1 MRRWR
6 TPVISAA
13 LLAAADCGGFAT
25 PAAAPL
31 ERAAAAPITVP
42 GAGRIALVRRG
53 DFFVAPVTIG
63 GRAAGE
69 FLVDTGAG
77 VSLIDRGVADA
88 LGLPPGVG
96 TRVQG
101 ALFTVPAEIR
111 ALSDLA
117 AGGVALVADPTV
129 AIDLG
134 EVSASVGSA
143 LAGIIGFPTLGT
155 GPVTIDFTAA
165 TLTIHD
171 PERFTPPAG
180 VRAEILRVNQVPYV
194 EATLARAFAVWLQLD
209 TGSLFA
215 ITLWRDFV
223 QAHPDVLA
231 GAPQRR
237 VRTSGVGGDKELV
250 QAEVGT
256 LHVLGR
262 DADDVPVIVQ
272 DAPPRRWRH
281 PRIAGRVGLGLLK
294 DLRITMHPLARR
306 IWIEP

>member
-6 TPVISAA
+6 TPVIAAA

-31 ERAAAAPITVP
+31 ERAAAAPITAP

-77 VSLIDRGVADA
+77 VTLIDRGVADA
-88 LGLPPGVG
+88 LGLPLGVG

-111 ALSDLA
+111 TLSDLA

-143 LAGIIGFPTLGT
+143 LAGIIGFPTLGA
-155 GPVTIDFTAA
+155 GPVTIDFAAA

-231 GAPQRR
+231 GAPQHR
-237 VRTSGVGGDKELV
+237 VRTSAVGGDKELV
-250 QAEVGT
+250 QAEIGT